1 MTTQS
6 FTREELDAL
15 ATPPAEQFA
24 ASVASGEVDQTLVV
38 FDRLER
44 SYRNFVDGFDAFAAG
59 IHEWTVTAHGFEAL
73 TQLMR
78 AERTTT
84 TIDAARRGLTEE
96 HMHDVMSAGRWRDS
110 LRARLLDGDH
120 AGAREIFARLES
132 SMRIVHDNAC
142 VRAVAAL
149 SYVYRTWG
157 VEGLESSIR
166 LAGERTL
173 LNFMPHDLARSADER
188 IKQWSR
194 MMLGNFASIT
204 VDEHDDRFEIT
215 QDPCGTCTRQVMDGC
230 YAPPVDLAVVTEKC
244 ALTFG
249 QGNMPVYRTHVAVMH
264 YLQPIERQGVPWPAI
279 ECPAGVN
286 AGPCRVTIYKDPS
299 ATPARWAAR
308 VAPAVGND

>member
-1 MTTQS
+1 MSGRS
-6 FTREELDAL
+6 FTRSELDAL
-15 ATPPAEQFA
+15 ATSPAEQFA
-24 ASVASGEVDQTLVV
+24 AAVATGDIDQTLAV

-44 SYRNFVDGFDAFAAG
+44 SYRNFVDGFDAFAAA
-59 IHEWTVTAHGFEAL
+59 IHEWTVTSHGFDAL
-73 TQLMR
+73 TQLLR

-96 HMHDVMSAGRWRDS
+96 HMHDVITAGRLRDS
-110 LRARLLDGDH
+110 LRDRLGEGDD
-120 AGAREIFARLES
+120 AGARAVFARLEA

-149 SYVYRTWG
+149 SHVYRTWG

-204 VDEHDDRFEIT
+204 VDEHDDRFVIT
-215 QDPCGTCTRQVMDGC
+215 QDPCGTCTRQVIDGC
-230 YAPPVDLAVVTEKC
+230 YSAPVDLAVVSEKC
-244 ALTFG
+244 PLTFG
-249 QGNMPVYRTHVAVMH
+249 QGDMPVYRTHVAVMH
-264 YLQPIERQGVPWPAI
+264 YLQAIERQGVPWPAI
-279 ECPAGVN
+279 ECPAGVD

-299 ATPARWAAR
+299 ATPAHWAAR
-308 VAPAVGND
+308 VATV

>member
-1 MTTQS
+1 MTAPS
-6 FTREELDAL
+6 FTRAELDAL

-24 ASVASGEVDQTLVV
+24 TAVAEGDVDRTIAV

-44 SYRNFVDGFDAFAAG
+44 SYRNFVDGFDAFAAA
-59 IHEWTVTAHGFEAL
+59 IHEWTAISHGFDAM
-73 TQLMR
+73 TQLLR
-78 AERTTT
+78 AERITT

-96 HMHDVMSAGRWRDS
+96 HMHDVIAAGRWREAV
-110 LRARLLDGDH
+110 RARLVDGDQ

-149 SYVYRTWG
+149 SHVYRTWG
-157 VEGLESSIR
+157 IEGLEASIR

-173 LNFMPHDLARSADER
+173 LNFMPIDLARSAEER

-194 MMLGNFASIT
+194 MMLGNFALIS
-204 VDEHDDRFEIT
+204 VEEHDDRFVIT
-215 QDPCGTCTRQVMDGC
+215 QDPCGTCTRQVIDGC

-244 ALTFG
+244 PLTFG
-249 QGNMPVYRTHVAVMH
+249 QGDMPVYRTHVAVMH

-279 ECPAGVN
+279 ECPAGVD
-286 AGPCRVTIYKDPS
+286 AGPCRVTIYKDPP

-308 VAPAVGND
+308 VATV

>member
-1 MTTQS
+1 MTAPS
-6 FTREELDAL
+6 FTRAELDAL

-24 ASVASGEVDQTLVV
+24 TAVAEGDVDRTIAV

-44 SYRNFVDGFDAFAAG
+44 SYRNFVDGFDAFAAA
-59 IHEWTVTAHGFEAL
+59 IHEWTVTSHGFDAM
-73 TQLMR
+73 TQLLR
-78 AERTTT
+78 AERITT

-96 HMHDVMSAGRWRDS
+96 HMHDVIAAGRWREAV
-110 LRARLLDGDH
+110 RACLVDGDQ

-149 SYVYRTWG
+149 SHVYRTWG
-157 VEGLESSIR
+157 VEGLEASIR

-173 LNFMPHDLARSADER
+173 LNFMPIDLSRSAEER

-194 MMLGNFASIT
+194 MMLGNFAMIS
-204 VDEHDDRFEIT
+204 VEEHDDRFVVT
-215 QDPCGTCTRQVMDGC
+215 QDPCGTCTRQVIDGC

-244 ALTFG
+244 PLTFG
-249 QGNMPVYRTHVAVMH
+249 QGDMPVYRTHVAVMH
-264 YLQPIERQGVPWPAI
+264 YLQPIEHQGVPWPAI
-279 ECPAGVN
+279 ECPAGVD

-299 ATPARWAAR
+299 ATPAHWAAR
-308 VAPAVGND
+308 VATV